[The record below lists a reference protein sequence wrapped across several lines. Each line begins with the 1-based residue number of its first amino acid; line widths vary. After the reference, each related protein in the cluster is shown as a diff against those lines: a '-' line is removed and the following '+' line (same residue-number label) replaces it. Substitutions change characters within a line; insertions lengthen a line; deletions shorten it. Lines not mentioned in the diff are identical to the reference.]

1 MPLGNTL
8 LLKTFSMNWQVIVD
22 SYARK
27 YLKKIPASDADRIA
41 AVLRE
46 FAVNPYAGDIEKLDG
61 EEDTWR
67 RRVGSYRIFYEV
79 YTSKKIVYVS
89 EVRRRASN
97 TY

>member
-1 MPLGNTL
+1 MPPVNIL
-8 LLKTFSMNWQVIVD
+8 LLKSSSMNWQVIVD

-27 YLKKIPASDADRIA
+27 YLKKIPKSNADRIA

-46 FAVNPYAGDIEKLDG
+46 FTVNPYAGDIEKLEG

-79 YTSKKIVYVS
+79 YTSRKIVYVS
-89 EVRRRASN
+89 EIRRRASN
-97 TY
+97 IY